1 MLNSYWEYAG
11 TRYRNKFQAIDAS
24 NGKVRDISYH
34 IFPDS
39 SFDTFDFSVEPK
51 ESFSQLIKDRALQL
65 RDTYPYLKL
74 WFSGGADSTTM
85 LNTFL
90 TNNIFINE
98 ICVYRFSPNNCFN
111 DNEGDYEILNYAI
124 PFLKKIQN
132 EIPNTKIKIIDY
144 GKDYYDQILTDSW
157 FYKKNSLSLR
167 HFAIPKING
176 KNFCNIFGCLDPLV
190 ISDNNNNFYHE
201 IWDTSNTSELANAR
215 NIELFFTSPNMLKLH
230 SKQCHLMKQY
240 LIDNPTIER
249 NNWNEQKKII
259 RNNLRDVA
267 IAPEPSWFSKAM
279 YPKDNMFF
287 NTKDRVQYKQYSKTQ
302 KDKIKYLYSK
312 ATVNNYLLPNLITSH
327 KARTLYLGKG

>member
-74 WFSGGADSTTM
+74 WFSGGSDSTTM

-90 TNNIFINE
+90 INNIFIDE
-98 ICVYRFSPNNCFN
+98 ICVHRFSPNNCFE
-111 DNEGDYEILNYAI
+111 DNEGDYEITNFTI

-132 EIPNTKIKIIDY
+132 KIPNTKIKIIDH
-144 GKDYYDQILTDSW
+144 GKDYYDSILTESW
-157 FYKKNSLSLR
+157 FFKKNNMSLR
-167 HFAIPKING
+167 HINTPKIKG
-176 KNFCNIFGCLDPLV
+176 KNFCNILGCLDPLV
-190 ISDNNNNFYHE
+190 SSDNNNFYHE
-201 IWDTSNTSELANAR
+201 IWDTSSISEFTNVR
-215 NIELFFTSPNMLKLH
+215 NIELFYTSPSLPKLH

-240 LIDNPTIER
+240 LIDNPSIER

-259 RNNLRDVA
+259 RNKLRDIP
-267 IAPEPSWFSKAM
+267 IAPEPSWFNKLM
-279 YPKDNMFF
+279 NPRDTMFF
-287 NTKDRVQYKQYSKTQ
+287 HSKDKMQYKQYSKSQ
-302 KDKIKYLYSK
+302 KDKIKYLYK
-312 ATVNNYLLPNLITSH
+312 TATINGYIVPNLLTNYR
-327 KARTLYLGKG
+327 AQNLYIGKG